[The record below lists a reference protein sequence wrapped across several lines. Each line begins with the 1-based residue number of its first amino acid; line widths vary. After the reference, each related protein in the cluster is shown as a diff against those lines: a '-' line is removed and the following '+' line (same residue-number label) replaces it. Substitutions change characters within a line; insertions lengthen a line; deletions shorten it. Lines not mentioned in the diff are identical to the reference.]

1 MKDTAPGDTGEQLP
15 QSAALTGLL
24 QPLVPARN
32 SAEEEEAGLCD
43 LVPLRVSPPVVEL
56 LERTKGGTPDHE
68 IRLAERGAA
77 APDNCKRL
85 ADCLICGDAL
95 RCTPAS
101 SFVFVR
107 GQGDDD
113 TLPKLRRRGEDEGE
127 EDVFNCP
134 GES

>member
-1 MKDTAPGDTGEQLP
+1 VKDTAPGDTGEQLP

-24 QPLVPARN
+24 QPLV
-32 SAEEEEAGLCD
+32 
-43 LVPLRVSPPVVEL
+43 PVVEL